1 MGLETITTDRKE
13 EIAQSI
19 GEILKELIKKGT
31 AEMEAYFEDN
41 TDKAIEELHK
51 SMRSVYRQASQMQ
64 KEDKFGKLCYI
75 RVFPRRVAILEG
87 TYHFTIRLYDEN
99 GYTNPVEIS
108 EEWRPEFIETTFEK
122 TVAAGAEKGQFPGVS
137 AYNKRTAACKVNVW
151 QCISIYSDGIFDG
164 NECSFCACGRH

>member
-51 SMRSVYRQASQMQ
+51 SMRSVYRQAAQMQ

-75 RVFPRRVAILEG
+75 PMAIFLQ
-87 TYHFTIRLYDEN
+87 D
-99 GYTNPVEIS
+99 IS
-108 EEWRPEFIETTFEK
+108 RMPHSK
-122 TVAAGAEKGQFPGVS
+122 K
-137 AYNKRTAACKVNVW
+137 
-151 QCISIYSDGIFDG
+151 
-164 NECSFCACGRH
+164 

>member
-51 SMRSVYRQASQMQ
+51 KY
-64 KEDKFGKLCYI
+64 FG
-75 RVFPRRVAILEG
+75 
-87 TYHFTIRLYDEN
+87 
-99 GYTNPVEIS
+99 
-108 EEWRPEFIETTFEK
+108 
-122 TVAAGAEKGQFPGVS
+122 
-137 AYNKRTAACKVNVW
+137 
-151 QCISIYSDGIFDG
+151 
-164 NECSFCACGRH
+164 